1 MLDMFSVFD
10 YGYGVYFLGEG
21 LVLCVSSLV
30 GIFLVLNL
38 FNFWAG
44 FSDFGVFFGVVGKG
58 ASIALKDF
66 RVSKIGGGILFFC
79 SLVMYVLSSV
89 FMGLSPF
96 VFMLASQFAFTFSIS
111 LCLWFSIMLMTAYG
125 GYKSMFSLY
134 VPSSASPFDAFFIMM
149 FEVLSHFIRPLTLSL
164 RFSFNAITGQVLM
177 GMLGSCVSCF
187 ILFSG
192 GGLVVL
198 DLSGLSSA
206 MEFDGVDFLLSV
218 GSSSVVVDSVS
229 CFFNGIV
236 EVFSYYLG
244 VGGLLSGGLCGFGL
258 LLFSLM
264 ELFMISMQVM
274 LFIGLVVLY
283 YEDIPESV
291 S

>member
-58 ASIALKDF
+58 GSIALKDF
-66 RVSKIGGGILFFC
+66 RVSKIGGGVLFFC

-187 ILFSG
+187 ILFSC
-192 GGLVVL
+192 GGLMFL
-198 DLSGLSSA
+198 DFGGFNSVEDSGLAVLGFMSS
-206 MEFDGVDFLLSV
+206 
-218 GSSSVVVDSVS
+218 SSSVVVDSVG
-229 CFFNGIV
+229 CFFSSCSNI
-236 EVFSYYLG
+236 FSHYFG

-291 S
+291 N